1 VKEGFAQIN
10 PSKTDNPR
18 EKAFHQALTSGDL
31 ATVAKLLDEGFSAN
45 HRSERMQPPM
55 AIALSRGN
63 VDLARL
69 LLQRGYEINGPLGEL
84 DQRTALMQ
92 SFERMSRGQAAPV
105 APIFELLLSVGAD
118 LNVRDK
124 YGATMAHIV
133 AASRNDKSELLAR
146 LCTMGLRLDV
156 VDNFGET
163 PFIEANRNGN
173 LKCAEFLMQ
182 KGADVNQRGRN
193 KKTALIVAG
202 QRGLL
207 EVCRRLLSKGA
218 DLHTKDDFNKTALEW
233 ARANKHQAVVELL
246 EKA

>member
-1 VKEGFAQIN
+1 MKRSN
-10 PSKTDNPR
+10 SDNSQ
-18 EKAFHQALTSGDL
+18 EKAFHQALTSGD
-31 ATVAKLLDEGFSAN
+31 VAAVSKFLDEGFSAN
-45 HRSERMQPPM
+45 YQSENIPSPM
-55 AIALSRGN
+55 ATAINKDNVAL
-63 VDLARL
+63 VQL
-69 LLQRGYEINGPLGEL
+69 LLQRGYEINQPLAQL
-84 DQRTALMQ
+84 SLRTALMRALEEM
-92 SFERMSRGQAAPV
+92 SHLGATSASPVFESLLAA
-105 APIFELLLSVGAD
+105 GAD
-118 LNVRDK
+118 VNARDK
-124 YGATMAHIV
+124 YGATLAHLV
-133 AASRNDKSELLAR
+133 AAGKNDKSELLAK

-163 PFIEANRNGN
+163 PFIEANRYGN

-207 EVCRRLLSKGA
+207 EVCQWLLSKGA
-218 DLHTKDDFNKTALEW
+218 DLHTKDDFNKTALDW